1 MLRALA
7 SVVRAEPKLQCRIIG
22 EGPERAR
29 LHTLARILG
38 LEDRVQFLG
47 RRARAEVAR
56 AMQECT
62 LFVLP
67 AWYEGLGC
75 VYLEAMSAERAV
87 IACRGQGIE
96 EIIRHRENGW
106 LVTPHSAQ
114 ELADGMQSLLSDS
127 ALRERMGRSARQTVL
142 KDLTLKHQ
150 AERLLSIYRACA
162 A

>member
-1 MLRALA
+1 
-7 SVVRAEPKLQCRIIG
+7 
-22 EGPERAR
+22 
-29 LHTLARILG
+29 
-38 LEDRVQFLG
+38 
-47 RRARAEVAR
+47 
-56 AMQECT
+56 MQECT

-75 VYLEAMSAERAV
+75 VYLEAMSGERAV

-127 ALRERMGRSARQTVL
+127 ALRERMGRCARQTVL